1 MSKRVKQD
9 AVWERGKR
17 SALRTWGL
25 YLLSLTAWVT
35 AVVALAVLGM
45 VVCSSFIWYDTPL
58 YRFLNWVRD
67 YIFFVGMAV
76 VLLGWVVISYFFIAR
91 PVRDLELLLAGA
103 GLFGSDGTHIHHQR
117 TGRHGV
123 GHAVPEQHG
132 VHNAAVGQDG
142 EHDVTGLPQL
152 LWGHILGAL
161 PGQARHRGGIQIVD
175 CQRDLSPQKIFRHRG
190 AHNAQADKA
199 DAFHFAHP
207 FYLFALPPSMT
218 GAGKMSL

>member
-1 MSKRVKQD
+1 MSKHVEQN

-45 VVCSSFIWYDTPL
+45 VVCGAVTWYDTPL

-103 GLFGSDGTHIHHQR
+103 EQLTPYFLSFQNSFIEIHASSCCN
-117 TGRHGV
+117 GNIL
-123 GHAVPEQHG
+123 
-132 VHNAAVGQDG
+132 HNFFQSCNFLLHCTYNSNTF
-142 EHDVTGLPQL
+142 HDL
-152 LWGHILGAL
+152 
-161 PGQARHRGGIQIVD
+161 
-175 CQRDLSPQKIFRHRG
+175 
-190 AHNAQADKA
+190 
-199 DAFHFAHP
+199 
-207 FYLFALPPSMT
+207 
-218 GAGKMSL
+218 